1 VMKQMEL
8 RVASAAEDQASGEFF
23 AMVEYR
29 DIRGGVR
36 SVQVPLAELS
46 DPRALKKLL
55 INAGA
60 YLSDDHDESAAAL
73 HMLKAQAENVKQ
85 SVFAPALG
93 WYGDGFCRFVRPKGV
108 VGKQLRNAKLRPPR
122 QLSANVSA
130 VGTKGTHDDWMEKIA
145 KPAAGSSRMVLA
157 ICSAFAAP
165 LLKVVDMNS
174 FVIFVTGASK
184 MGKSTVTV
192 VAGSVIGLG
201 TEEDLPNF
209 RTTDTAFGE
218 LLRDFNDNIMPLNEF
233 GLLKGSANE
242 RRQRQRELAYGA
254 AEGRGTTYSR
264 FVPIEKSGKNIRRHS
279 IIFANGEETSDE
291 VALQAGESRMAG
303 ECVRWIDLLAAKKGC
318 PDVFDLVAPTGSP
331 AKRSK
336 WFTRQCSAIRR
347 GCKNHHGHPQ
357 RHFLEQVIGHRAT
370 IKGDLVKLR
379 DEFTLLVAKD
389 ESDHVVQHLAKN
401 FGHIYAAGV
410 LAVRF
415 GTVPWSEDLVLDS
428 VRRCYRAARVAMRA
442 EADLLR
448 RGLRRLSIRAKSSSI
463 VSVGDRAFSRSR
475 FETAD
480 GFRGKGPACNRITVR
495 AEAFKA
501 WFDDPRQPK
510 LVLEFLSSKRCLPN
524 RPRPAKGGQAIVWA
538 ESQPQWPDGR
548 RRRSVV
554 IDVKDELLKKVC

>member
-1 VMKQMEL
+1 VTSEKQMEL
-8 RVASAAEDQASGEFF
+8 RVVATAEDQASGEFF
-23 AMVEYR
+23 AMVEYL

-36 SVQVPLAELS
+36 GVQVPLAELS

-60 YLSDDHDESAAAL
+60 YLPDDHNESAAAL
-73 HMLKAQAENVKQ
+73 DMLKAQAENVKQ
-85 SVFAPALG
+85 SVFAPKLG
-93 WYGDGFCRFVRPKGV
+93 WYGDGLCRFVRPKGV
-108 VGKQLRNAKLRPPR
+108 VGKQLKNAKLRPPR

-130 VGTKGTHDDWMEKIA
+130 IDTEGTHEGWMVKVA

-157 ICSAFAAP
+157 ICAAFAAP

-184 MGKSTVTV
+184 MGKSTVTLA
-192 VAGSVIGLG
+192 AGSVIGLG

-218 LLRDFNDNIMPLNEF
+218 LLRDFNDNVMPLNEF

-264 FVPIEKSGKNIRRHS
+264 FVPIEKSGKNIKRHS

-303 ECVRWIDLLAAKKGC
+303 ECVRWIDLLAARKGC
-318 PDVFDLVAPTGSP
+318 PDVFDLTAPTGSP
-331 AKRSK
+331 AERSK
-336 WFTRQCSAIRR
+336 WFARWCGAIRR
-347 GCKNHHGHPQ
+347 GCKNHHGHAQ
-357 RHFLEQVIGHRAT
+357 RHFLKQVIDHRTT

-379 DEFTLLVAKD
+379 DEFTVLVTKN
-389 ESDHVVQHLAKN
+389 ETDHVIQHLAKN

-415 GTVPWSEDLVLDS
+415 GTVPWSEDLVLNC
-428 VRRCYRAARVAMRA
+428 VRRCFRAARVAMRT

-448 RGLRRLSIRAKSSSI
+448 RGLRRLRIRAKSLSI
-463 VSVGDRAFSRSR
+463 VSVGDQAFSRR
-475 FETAD
+475 RLEAAD
-480 GFRGKGPACNRITVR
+480 GYRGKGLACNRITVR
-495 AEAFKA
+495 AEAFKG
-501 WFDDPRQPK
+501 WFDDPGSPSSSSSCSARSVACQIGPSRPRVVEALFGRRANRSGPMV
-510 LVLEFLSSKRCLPN
+510 LVGVPLSSM
-524 RPRPAKGGQAIVWA
+524 
-538 ESQPQWPDGR
+538 
-548 RRRSVV
+548 
-554 IDVKDELLKKVC
+554 